1 MMLLV
6 SYWRSDR
13 DGNVAPADAVVAAP
27 RFPVDEADIEAVREA
42 LMRIV
47 EPGMAPAAR
56 VTLVNIV
63 RLG

>member
-6 SYWRSDR
+6 SFWRSDR
-13 DGNVAPADAVVAAP
+13 SGGIAPGDCVVAAP
-27 RFPVDEADIEAVREA
+27 RFPVDKADIEAVREA

>member
-13 DGNVAPADAVVAAP
+13 SGGIVPGDCVVAAP

-47 EPGMAPAAR
+47 ERGWRPRSGLR
-56 VTLVNIV
+56 WSIS
-63 RLG
+63 